1 MKLYFYEYFDE
12 EDLFLLPLCGGTD
25 CNDSNPFINPAAN
38 EINPGRTRAS
48 RISHV
53 IAGSAVRWPSSE
65 SALPFIR
72 GRG

>member
-1 MKLYFYEYFDE
+1 MISRVMLTGSEG
-12 EDLFLLPLCGGTD
+12 L
-25 CNDSNPFINPAAN
+25 SVNPAAN

-72 GRG
+72 GRGWAKVDEFHMTKFM